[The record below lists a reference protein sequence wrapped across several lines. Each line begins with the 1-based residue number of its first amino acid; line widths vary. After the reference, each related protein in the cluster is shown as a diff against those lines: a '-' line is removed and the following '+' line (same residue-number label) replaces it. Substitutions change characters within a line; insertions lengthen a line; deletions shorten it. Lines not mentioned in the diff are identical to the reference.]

1 MADENEQISES
12 STFLEYMMDNDVK
25 SRVLNIS
32 QYTAMAVVPVI
43 VLNKIMQHIF
53 PQVDETKNNLEITFE
68 VCGQLIM
75 LFIGLYFID
84 RSIRYVKTYSGEQ
97 YTSISILNMILPFS
111 ILLLSI
117 QSKMGQ
123 KFNIV
128 VERLMVHFNI
138 KKKDEKKIAVRN
150 ASLPIENDMRE
161 LVATNQETTNGR
173 VSMPVGAVPPPPP
186 PQQNQPPPSQNNP
199 QNNFNQMY
207 DTLDGGGGFSSSFSS
222 F

>member
-1 MADENEQISES
+1 MADENEQINES
-12 STFLEYMMDNDVK
+12 STFLEHMMDNDMK
-25 SRVLNIS
+25 SKLLNIS

-43 VLNKIMQHIF
+43 ALNKLMQHIF
-53 PQVDETKNNLEITFE
+53 PQVDETKNNLEITIE

-84 RSIRYVKTYSGEQ
+84 RAIRYVKTYSGEQ
-97 YTSISILNMILPFS
+97 YESISILNMILPFS

-138 KKKDEKKIAVRN
+138 KKKEEKKIAVRQAN
-150 ASLPIENDMRE
+150 LPIENDMRE

-173 VSMPVGAVPPPPP
+173 VSMPMGAVPPPPP
-186 PQQNQPPPSQNNP
+186 PQQKPQPPNNP

-207 DTLDGGGGFSSSFSS
+207 DTLDSTGSGFSSSFSA